1 MEEKKTKQVSLT
13 TILLIIAVIII
24 IIMACYIFAEKTN
37 TNTTQEP
44 QTQIDVISNSQEN
57 ESISN
62 DDKTN
67 TEVKGDDEQKI
78 ISILKNADNDRY
90 AYFDVN
96 KINHTKTEYTVE
108 TTYNKPI
115 TITKDKL
122 ENLKNDKKIILNNEL
137 YEYIADQDNPNGYIQ
152 KNGKK
157 YEIINYNNVYAFS
170 LSGIAGGYPQ
180 TLNTAEDMIFVADG
194 NMTIYDSFEGKS
206 YKLKDI
212 TTKNWLNKSLK
223 GTIVRLQYSDDLGL
237 SIFIDNK

>member
-1 MEEKKTKQVSLT
+1 MEEKKNKKVILT

-115 TITKDKL
+115 TITT
-122 ENLKNDKKIILNNEL
+122 
-137 YEYIADQDNPNGYIQ
+137 
-152 KNGKK
+152 GKT
-157 YEIINYNNVYAFS
+157 S
-170 LSGIAGGYPQ
+170 
-180 TLNTAEDMIFVADG
+180 M
-194 NMTIYDSFEGKS
+194 
-206 YKLKDI
+206 
-212 TTKNWLNKSLK
+212 
-223 GTIVRLQYSDDLGL
+223 
-237 SIFIDNK
+237 SIFLRFMGLGEEVSSPPSKSSS